1 MMVAVVG
8 DTDTVATGT
17 GVTVIVLVPV
27 LPSLV
32 AVIVAEPTPT
42 AIARPDA
49 LTAALLS
56 SEDDH
61 TTLRP

>member
-1 MMVAVVG
+1 MVAVDG
-8 DTDTVATGT
+8 DTVTVATGT

-42 AIARPDA
+42 AVTTPVVFTVAVVASDV
-49 LTAALLS
+49 
-56 SEDDH
+56 DH